1 MRATYITA
9 IAIAIAIGAWL
20 LSGQIGRAGG
30 DIEHATLAELKNQRS
45 AFGQDRQPSRVR
57 ARIIN
62 ASRHFQNVIV
72 RGKTANKRTVL
83 VRAELSGRIVER
95 PVERGTSV
103 APGDLL
109 CRISIEDRQAGVL
122 ESREALNQAR
132 IEYQG
137 SLKLQTR
144 GFQSET
150 AIAQAKARLAAAEA
164 QLQRSNLEVAH
175 TFVTAP
181 FAGIVEDIHQEIGD
195 YVTPGSGCATI
206 VDLDPMLLV
215 GRVSEKEVL
224 LVQVGQ
230 TATGTM
236 SDGRKVSGAI
246 SFIGQQSDPATRTYP
261 IEVRIPNADHSLRSG
276 ITTEI
281 KIPVNEVMAQKVS
294 PALFAL
300 DDLGNIGIRTVN
312 QSGRVEFHTVE
323 IVEDDVD
330 GVWVTG
336 LPDIA
341 TLITVGQELVIPG
354 EIVEIDY
361 EPAPGMPA
369 AIPPPVPAPQ
379 TAIHANVAN
388 EA

>member
-20 LSGQIGRAGG
+20 LSGQIGRTGG
-30 DIEHATLAELKNQRS
+30 DIEHATLAELKSQRS
-45 AFGQDRQPSRVR
+45 AFGQDRPPSRVR

-62 ASRHFQNVIV
+62 ASRQFQNVIV

-83 VRAELSGRIVER
+83 VRTELSGRIVNR

-103 APGDLL
+103 EPGDLL
-109 CRISIEDRQAGVL
+109 CRISIEDRQVGVL

-137 SLKLQTR
+137 SLKLQSR

-150 AIAQAKARLAAAEA
+150 AIAQAKAKLAAAEA

-261 IEVRIPNADHSLRSG
+261 IEVRIPNADHTLRSG

-281 KIPVNEVMAQKVS
+281 KIPVNEVLAQKVS

-300 DDLGNIGIRTVN
+300 DDIGNIGIRIVN

-354 EIVEIDY
+354 EIVEIDF
-361 EPAPGMPA
+361 EPASEMPA
-369 AIPPPVPAPQ
+369 SIPPPVPAPQ

>member
-20 LSGQIGRAGG
+20 LSGQIGRTGG
-30 DIEHATLAELKNQRS
+30 DIEHATLAELKSQRS
-45 AFGQDRQPSRVR
+45 AFGQDRPPSRVR

-62 ASRHFQNVIV
+62 ASQQFQNVIV

-83 VRAELSGRIVER
+83 VRTELSGRIVER

-109 CRISIEDRQAGVL
+109 CRISIEDRQVGVL

-230 TATGTM
+230 TATGTL
-236 SDGRKVSGAI
+236 SDGRKVSGPI

-261 IEVRIPNADHSLRSG
+261 IEVRIPNTDHTLRSG

-281 KIPVNEVMAQKVS
+281 KIPVNEVLAQKVS

-300 DDLGNIGIRTVN
+300 DDLGNIGIRIVN

-361 EPAPGMPA
+361 EPASEMPA
-369 AIPPPVPAPQ
+369 SIPLPVPAPQ

>member
-9 IAIAIAIGAWL
+9 IAIALAIGAWL
-20 LSGQIGRAGG
+20 LSGQLGRDGG
-30 DIEHATLAELKNQRS
+30 DFEHATLAEQKSQRS
-45 AFGQDRQPSRVR
+45 ALGQDRQPSRVR

-62 ASRHFQNVIV
+62 ASRQFRYVVV
-72 RGKTANKRTVL
+72 RGKTANKRTVV
-83 VRAELSGRIVER
+83 VRTELSGTIVAR
-95 PVERGTSV
+95 PVERGTAV
-103 APGDLL
+103 MTGDLL
-109 CRISIEDRQAGVL
+109 CKISIEDRQVGVM

-137 SLKLQTR
+137 SLKLKAK
-144 GFQSET
+144 GFQSDT
-150 AIAQAKARLAAAEA
+150 AIAQAKAKLAAAEA
-164 QLQRSNLEVAH
+164 QLQRSNLDVAR
-175 TFVTAP
+175 TNVIAP
-181 FAGIVEDIHQEIGD
+181 FDGVVEDIHQEVGD
-195 YVTPGSGCATI
+195 YVTPGNGCSTI

-215 GRVSEKEVL
+215 GRVSEREVL
-224 LVQVGQ
+224 HVQVGQ
-230 TATGTM
+230 IATGTL
-236 SDGRKVSGAI
+236 SDGSEVSGAI

-261 IEVRIPNADHSLRSG
+261 IEVRIPNPDHTLRSG

-281 KIPVNEVMAQKVS
+281 KIPVTEVMAQKVS

-312 QSGRVEFHTVE
+312 ESGRVEFHTVE

-361 EPAPGMPA
+361 EPAPEMPA
-369 AIPPPVPAPQ
+369 AIPPPAPAPQ
-379 TAIHANVAN
+379 TAIHATAAN